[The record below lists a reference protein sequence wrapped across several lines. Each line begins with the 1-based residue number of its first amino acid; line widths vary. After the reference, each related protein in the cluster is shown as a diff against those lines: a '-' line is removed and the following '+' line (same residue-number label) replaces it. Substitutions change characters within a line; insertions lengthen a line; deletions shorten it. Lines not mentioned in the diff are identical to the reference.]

1 MKDDS
6 GSVATTSG
14 LLAVYLTV
22 FVDMVAFAVILP
34 ALPFWAMRMGAGG
47 LWLGVLL
54 TSYSGAKLVGA
65 ALAGRASDIWG
76 RKPVLVACLAGSGVS
91 FILTGLA
98 PSLLALAA
106 ARAVAGLFGGTVA
119 TAQAYVADVTRP
131 TERAKYMGLLGAAI
145 GTGFIVGPGL
155 GVGLSRFG
163 FLVVTLVAAA
173 LAFGNAI
180 LAVVK
185 IRETQPAAARAL
197 VDAESRAGGRRGAVV
212 ILSATFLIIFAFVS
226 METTL
231 AFVAHDRYSLA
242 ERGFGLILVFVGLV
256 MIVVQ
261 GGLVGRLA
269 PKYGERRL
277 ACYGALLL
285 GTSLVLLPLAPGL
298 AATILLLGLLAFGQG
313 LASPTLS
320 ALLSRYSVGH
330 ERGGML
336 GIGQSTASAARTIAP
351 ITAGW
356 LYDQGAPWPFLLAG
370 LMALIAGLVVSRSPR
385 VDVTEV
391 SQPTAPC

>member
-1 MKDDS
+1 MKNDT
-6 GSVATTSG
+6 GSAATTND
-14 LLAVYLTV
+14 LLTVYMTV

-65 ALAGRASDIWG
+65 ALAGRASDAWG

-91 FILTGLA
+91 FVLTGLA
-98 PSLLALAA
+98 PSLLTLAG

-119 TAQAYVADVTRP
+119 TAQAYIADVTRP
-131 TERAKYMGLLGAAI
+131 AERAKYMGLLGAAI

-155 GVGLSRFG
+155 GVGLSQFG

-173 LAFGNAI
+173 LAFGNAV
-180 LAVVK
+180 LAMIRV
-185 IRETQPAAARAL
+185 RETQPAGPAA
-197 VDAESRAGGRRGAVV
+197 VDSEARAGGRRGAFFV
-212 ILSATFLIIFAFVS
+212 LTAMFLIIFAFVS

-231 AFVAHDRYSLA
+231 AFVARDRYVIA
-242 ERGFGLILVFVGLV
+242 ERGFGLILVFVGV
-256 MIVVQ
+256 IMIIVQ
-261 GGLVGRLA
+261 GGLVGRLV
-269 PKYGERRL
+269 PKHGERRL
-277 ACYGALLL
+277 AGYGALLL
-285 GTSLVLLPLAPGL
+285 GTSLALLPLAPGL
-298 AATILLLGLLAFGQG
+298 ATTMLLLGLLAFGQG

-320 ALLSRYSVGH
+320 TLLSRYSVRD
-330 ERGGML
+330 EQGGML

-370 LMALIAGLVVSRSPR
+370 VMALIAALAVNRSPH
-385 VDVTEV
+385 VEV
-391 SQPTAPC
+391 AEVGGPVAPR